1 MSRQKLIQLL
11 IRVSLLL
18 LFISAVAITAIKYSA
33 DIIYMTANPGAFK
46 TILSSYGATG
56 IIIFIGVQIIQVIIA
71 ALPGDLTQIAGG
83 YIYGTLFG
91 SLYSMIGITIGSVI
105 VFYASRLLGFSL
117 INLFAS
123 KESIER
129 FSFLINNPKSEIAMF
144 ILFLIPGMPKDFLSY
159 LAGITPVKPMMFLMI
174 SGVARIPA
182 LIASS
187 YVGANLQQGNYAVVA
202 IVSVVACLLLITGF
216 FMKNHIITFLHS
228 ALYKKKDDLRVDSE
242 LVK

>member
-1 MSRQKLIQLL
+1 MNKKKLVQLL
-11 IRVSLLL
+11 MRVSMLL
-18 LFISAVAITAIKYSA
+18 LFISAVTFTAMKYSA
-33 DIIYMTANPGAFK
+33 DIIYMAANPDAFK

-56 IIIFIGVQIIQVIIA
+56 IIIFIGIQIIQVIIA

-123 KESIER
+123 KELLEK

-144 ILFLIPGMPKDFLSY
+144 ILFLIPGMPKDTLSY
-159 LAGITPVKPMMFLMI
+159 LAGMTPVKPMMFLMI
-174 SGVARIPA
+174 SSIARIPA
-182 LIASS
+182 LVASS

-202 IVSVVACLLLITGF
+202 IVSVIACLLLITGF
-216 FMKNHIITFLHS
+216 FMKNHIISFLHS
-228 ALYKKKDDLRVDSE
+228 TLYKGKDDLTADPE